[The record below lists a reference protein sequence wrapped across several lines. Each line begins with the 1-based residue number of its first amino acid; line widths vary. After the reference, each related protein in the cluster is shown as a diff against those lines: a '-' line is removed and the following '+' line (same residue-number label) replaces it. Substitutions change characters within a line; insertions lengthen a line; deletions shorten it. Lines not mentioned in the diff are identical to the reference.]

1 MTWPC
6 MFSDLKCVGPITMR
20 KSLLTIILTSLA
32 VFPEIH
38 RRRSSVNFRGHQIF
52 ARKIC
57 IKNQQNARI
66 LLILARKIIKIPK
79 FLYLPEKFTKFPNFA
94 WFLPEKYPNL
104 RNNCP
109 KNIFSRILGGHVPP
123 LAPVSY
129 AYAEIIREG
138 DDVAITACTR
148 HLVHRCRSRQQCHG
162 ARRLRKFT

>member
-79 FLYLPEKFTKFPNFA
+79 FLYLPEKFTKFPNVT
-94 WFLPEKYPNL
+94 WFCPKIARILHNNL
-104 RNNCP
+104 HNNCP
-109 KNIFSRILGGHVPP
+109 KNIFSRISWGHVPP
-123 LAPVSY
+123 PCPRLLRLWVFHKSQHQSKPELPRWPLVST
-129 AYAEIIREG
+129 AII
-138 DDVAITACTR
+138 TCTI
-148 HLVHRCRSRQQCHG
+148 LLSFLQ
-162 ARRLRKFT
+162 